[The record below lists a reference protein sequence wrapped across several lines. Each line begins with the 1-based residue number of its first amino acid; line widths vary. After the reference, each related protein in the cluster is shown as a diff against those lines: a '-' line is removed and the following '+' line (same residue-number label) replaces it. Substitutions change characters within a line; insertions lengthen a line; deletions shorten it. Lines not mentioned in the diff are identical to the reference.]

1 MHCRCAP
8 CEPPSVVN
16 GQRTS
21 CRACPPGAG
30 PSEEFTSCMTCNGTW
45 YSQIGVC
52 QQCDPPNV
60 VNPAHTTCS
69 RCTPGQ
75 APNTDR
81 TECEACVGLS
91 YSPLGGEC
99 LECRHPFIVD
109 SEHTSCVQCR
119 AGLGPVC
126 AESTEDP
133 SDSSSVVCSRY
144 DCQECE
150 EQHYSSIGVC
160 QLCQDGFV
168 VVAERTACQESSCP
182 AGTECPTAQCT
193 QASECV
199 ACSIG
204 NVSLGGS
211 CTPCIADGKVA
222 NPSQSSCEACSA
234 GAQPNALRSQCEGC
248 TANTFSM
255 FGWECMECELPS
267 VVDER

>member
-30 PSEEFTSCMTCNGTW
+30 PSEEFTSCMTCDGTW

-99 LECRHPFIVD
+99 LECRNSFIVD
-109 SEHTSCVQCR
+109 SEHTSCTPCR

-126 AESTEDP
+126 AQSSEDP
-133 SDSSSVVCSRY
+133 SDPSSVICSRY
-144 DCQECE
+144 TCQNCSGVFYSTTGVCQECLDP
-150 EQHYSSIGVC
+150 SIVNVGN
-160 QLCQDGFV
+160 
-168 VVAERTACQESSCP
+168 TACAPPFKCPIGWECP
-182 AGTECPTAQCT
+182 AGIQCR
-193 QASECV
+193 ENGD
-199 ACSIG
+199 CSRCAPG
-204 NVSLGGS
+204 QVSLGED
-211 CTPCIADGKVA
+211 CVPCLEQGKVRDPA
-222 NPSQSSCEACSA
+222 TRPLVPVMIVRGGSQE
-234 GAQPNALRSQCEGC
+234 
-248 TANTFSM
+248 
-255 FGWECMECELPS
+255 
-267 VVDER
+267 